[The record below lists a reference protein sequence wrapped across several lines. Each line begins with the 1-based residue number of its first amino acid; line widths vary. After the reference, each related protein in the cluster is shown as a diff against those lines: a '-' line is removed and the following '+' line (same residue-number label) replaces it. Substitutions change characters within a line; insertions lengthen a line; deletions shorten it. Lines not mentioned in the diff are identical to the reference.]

1 MGKFIVKVVKNI
13 KTHRVSL
20 QKKNNNI
27 KEKKEVM
34 EISQKINTVQNI
46 INNEEP
52 KDSKVKKIKKD
63 KSLIEKTEIN
73 KTIITEDNK
82 MLLND

>member
-20 QKKNNNI
+20 QNNNI

-46 INNEEP
+46 INNNEEP
-52 KDSKVKKIKKD
+52 NKDGKVKKIKKD